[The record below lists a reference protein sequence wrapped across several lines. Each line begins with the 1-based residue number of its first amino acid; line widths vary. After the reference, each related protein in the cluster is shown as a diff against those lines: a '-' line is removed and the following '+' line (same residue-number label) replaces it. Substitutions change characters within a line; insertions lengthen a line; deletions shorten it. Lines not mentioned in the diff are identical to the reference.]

1 MFPFVPRKVARA
13 SKAAGASAGSS
24 QIRHGVIPASSA
36 SQGAAADRGQQI
48 DVKGKGKAVDSGPS
62 AQDCYILL
70 CLALSDHAIWSDE
83 HLRSRLV
90 NAPDGYIPLRYL
102 LSHSTTLSTLDP
114 PPTETTIAKAIRAQD
129 DDALQVR
136 VLVSAPSR
144 SAWYGKDSVK
154 DELGGY
160 EVRRG
165 DWADALQRAQQ
176 LTEDDWATSTI
187 YAESIPLQYRTLAGI
202 ARFTQS
208 LLASPAHSTH
218 AVQRIWLPPHAH
230 DKPEDI
236 PKCKGFALITLSSP
250 EQAAELTR
258 RWPWNVRLVDLHGVA
273 DIPEAQEAI
282 KFGFRTMLRASWD
295 ELQEEYLAYRQTIM
309 DALAYVEQ
317 ENGNAADDP
326 EAVFEEPA
334 VPPAPSHLPTTDL
347 WSLYPQGCLVF
358 VRNIHPETNKT
369 TLRALFSQAFTGS
382 EVSGAG
388 LDYVDFSKG
397 MDTCYL
403 RLASARHT
411 QVLTE
416 FFAAHPKAQIN
427 GLDTSG
433 SIPSLVSNG
442 KVIALE
448 IVEGTR
454 EELYWTKVPEKVCR
468 QAVEKAAVATGAQ
481 SESGG
486 GEEVEAADSDK
497 RKRKRRKRG
506 D

>member
-1 MFPFVPRKVARA
+1 M
-13 SKAAGASAGSS
+13 SS
-24 QIRHGVIPASSA
+24 R
-36 SQGAAADRGQQI
+36 
-48 DVKGKGKAVDSGPS
+48 
-62 AQDCYILL
+62 YT
-70 CLALSDHAIWSDE
+70 
-83 HLRSRLV
+83 RLV
-90 NAPDGYIPLRYL
+90 DIPLRYL

-187 YAESIPLQYRTLAGI
+187 YAVRHDCLSHAPQLNGFLQESIPLQYRTLAGI

-397 MDTCYL
+397 MDTVSQSCCMSLPHTNAIHGSQCYL